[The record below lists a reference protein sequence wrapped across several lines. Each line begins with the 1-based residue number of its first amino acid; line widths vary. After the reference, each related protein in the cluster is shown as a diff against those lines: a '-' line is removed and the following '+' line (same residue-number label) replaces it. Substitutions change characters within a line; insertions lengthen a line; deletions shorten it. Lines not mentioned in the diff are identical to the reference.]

1 MGFKILFSFIIIV
14 YAITITYNSSSNKDF
29 AAPQISWKKPVSTR
43 KEFYESVRRKR
54 HCTREELY
62 KNTTAIV
69 LIRLLL
75 LSGDVELNRGPWT
88 CVRCSQIFRHQ
99 DKFDNHLINQQLVS
113 CIYCLKDFC
122 STYRCHRHQR
132 TCPLCPTATTTPTTT
147 VPQPTASSTATAWI
161 CNHCSL
167 NFDRRD
173 RYDNHL
179 RNQQLISCRHCHRR
193 FCTVDRCQQHERS
206 EHPAA
211 TSTSTTTTTTGDGIR
226 NLDVPI
232 LGDTK
237 YQKQKG
243 YIKEARANDKHIHDK
258 TKNRKN

>member
-1 MGFKILFSFIIIV
+1 MGFKILFTCLVTLYIIKMLGSTPTTTFSGEGLV
-14 YAITITYNSSSNKDF
+14 VLKSS
-29 AAPQISWKKPVSTR
+29 ISTKKFFTLA
-43 KEFYESVRRKR
+43 RRKR
-54 HCTREELY
+54 SGRQV
-62 KNTTAIV
+62 KDITTKVI
-69 LIRLLL
+69 ICRLLL
-75 LSGDVELNRGPWT
+75 LSGDVELNPGPWT
-88 CVRCSQIFRHQ
+88 CARCSQIFRHQ
-99 DKFDNHLINQQLVS
+99 DKYDTHLAKQQLVS
-113 CIYCLKDFC
+113 CLYCQKDLC

-132 TCPLCPTATTTPTTT
+132 TCPLRPTAPTTPTTLI
-147 VPQPTASSTATAWI
+147 PQSTASSTATAWI

-206 EHPAA
+206 EHPAV
-211 TSTSTTTTTTGDGIR
+211 TSTSTTTTTGDGIR